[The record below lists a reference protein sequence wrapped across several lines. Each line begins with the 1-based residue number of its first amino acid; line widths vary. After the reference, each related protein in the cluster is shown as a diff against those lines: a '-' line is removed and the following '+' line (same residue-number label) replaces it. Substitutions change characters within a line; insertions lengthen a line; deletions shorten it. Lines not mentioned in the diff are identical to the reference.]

1 MLAID
6 IDVGRRRAVR
16 RPCVGDRSLYIY
28 LLEVHVEN
36 VNLRPGGAL
45 IGNKGPFVGKGGE
58 SDVESRDLQGCSP
71 HPCQLLTDG
80 LTPVSKY

>member
-1 MLAID
+1 
-6 IDVGRRRAVR
+6 
-16 RPCVGDRSLYIY
+16 
-28 LLEVHVEN
+28 VEN

-45 IGNKGPFVGKGGE
+45 IGNKGPFVGKSGE
-58 SDVESRDLQGCSP
+58 SDVKSQDLQGCSP